1 MSYLVLARKWRP
13 QSFADIA
20 GQGHITRTLQNA
32 IRTQRIAH
40 AYLFTGVRGV
50 GKTTAARVVA
60 KALNCEKGP
69 TPTPC
74 NECSHCQEIT
84 NGSSIDVLEIDGAS
98 NRGID
103 EIRQIIEHVRYQPAQ
118 CRFKIYII
126 DEVHQV
132 TKDAFNAL
140 LKTLEEPPPSVKF
153 ILATTEPH
161 RLPDTILSRCQRFD
175 FRRIALRE
183 IVQRLDDIAKKEGLK
198 ITSGALVLLARE
210 ADGSMRDAQSLLE
223 QVLACAAPGS
233 ETGGAPAVDESLLQD
248 ILGLAQRGL
257 LYDLS
262 AAVFQG
268 DAKRCVEIVA
278 QASDQGRDLGRLSRD
293 LVEHFRNLM
302 VARLSADPSNR
313 APDLAGDSRSGFRP
327 TGAPEGATG
336 LPVGLHKGSASAQL
350 LDLPDQEIADL
361 TAQAQDLPLETLLDY
376 FDFMAAGDETL
387 ARSANPRFALETALI
402 RLAALPKSLPVSEL
416 LERLEKLEGRFSGT
430 ARAAVAKPKEATAP
444 ETPAAAPSAKFAAGD
459 SGDPSTRAPALAGGA
474 RSGFRSTDT
483 VEVATGLSVGLHKDE
498 TWQSFVAFVGR
509 EKKFLASHLQP
520 CAALELAPGRLKIGV
535 AERHHMSYLDDAD
548 NFSTLKSLAKQFF
561 SADMS
566 ITLTLL
572 AADAEAK
579 TGVVAPAGQG
589 EERSPIV
596 NEALRIFGGSVRSV
610 RKETT

>member
-13 QSFADIA
+13 QSFEDIA

-161 RLPDTILSRCQRFD
+161 RLPETILSRCQRFD

-198 ITSGALVLLARE
+198 ITPGALVLLARE

-248 ILGLAQRGL
+248 ILGLAQRRL

-268 DAKRCVEIVA
+268 DARRCVEIVA
-278 QASDQGRDLGRLSRD
+278 EAAAQGRDLGRLSRD

-302 VARLSADPSNR
+302 VARLSGEKA
-313 APDLAGDSRSGFRP
+313 A
-327 TGAPEGATG
+327 ATG
-336 LPVGLHKGSASAQL
+336 SL

-361 TAQAQDLPLETLLDY
+361 VAQAQELSLETLLDY
-376 FDFMAAGDETL
+376 FDFMAAGDEEV
-387 ARSANPRFALETALI
+387 ARSAHPRFALETAVI
-402 RLAALPKSLPVSEL
+402 RLATLPKTLPVSEL
-416 LERLEKLEGRFSGT
+416 LERLEELEGRFSGT
-430 ARAAVAKPKEATAP
+430 ARPAATRPKETAAP
-444 ETPAAAPSAKFAAGD
+444 VQPAAAPSAKFEAGVG
-459 SGDPSTRAPALAGGA
+459 GD
-474 RSGFRSTDT
+474 
-483 VEVATGLSVGLHKDE
+483 KDDA
-498 TWQSFVAFVGR
+498 WQGFVAFVGR

-520 CAALELAPGRLKIGV
+520 CTVLELGPGRLKIGV
-535 AERHHMSYLDDAD
+535 SERHHMSYLDDAD
-548 NFSTLKSLAKQFF
+548 NLSTLKSLAKQFF

-566 ITLTLL
+566 LTLTPL
-572 AADAEAK
+572 AADAEGQAGAV
-579 TGVVAPAGQG
+579 TPAGQG
-589 EERSPIV
+589 EERSPMV

-610 RKETT
+610 RKQTV

>member
-13 QSFADIA
+13 QTFEDIA

-50 GKTTAARVVA
+50 GKTTAARIVA

-74 NECSHCQEIT
+74 NACSHCLEIT

-126 DEVHQV
+126 DEVHQI

-161 RLPDTILSRCQRFD
+161 RLPETILSRCQRFD

-183 IVQRLDDIAKKEGLK
+183 IVQRLDDIAKKEGLN

-233 ETGGAPAVDESLLQD
+233 ETGGAPPVDESLLQD

-302 VARLSADPSNR
+302 VARLGADKG
-313 APDLAGDSRSGFRP
+313 AAG
-327 TGAPEGATG
+327 
-336 LPVGLHKGSASAQL
+336 AQL

-430 ARAAVAKPKEATAP
+430 ARVAVAKPKEAAAP
-444 ETPAAAPSAKFAAGD
+444 EKPAAPPSAKFAPGD
-459 SGDPSTRAPALAGGA
+459 SGD
-474 RSGFRSTDT
+474 
-483 VEVATGLSVGLHKDE
+483 KDG

-548 NFSTLKSLAKQFF
+548 NFSVLKSLAKQFF

-572 AADAEAK
+572 AADAEAQA
-579 TGVVAPAGQG
+579 GAVASAGQG
-589 EERSPIV
+589 EERSPMV

-610 RKETT
+610 RKQTV